1 MTIPQWALLAFA
13 VWTLLFL
20 FGTIGAYRWSRILT
34 GRASISEWQAD
45 VHQGNDWYRRAMRAH
60 MNCVENLAIFGA
72 IVFCATTAGTD
83 GRWFDLFAVAIIVAR
98 VFQTLVHVSVPA
110 IECRSVGAVRALPH
124 SSHGDACHGSIRGP
138 FSDRSMTD

>member
-45 VHQGNDWYRRAMRAH
+45 VPQGSDWYRRAMRAH
-60 MNCVENLAIFGA
+60 MNCVENLAVFGA
-72 IVFCATTAGTD
+72 IVFCATTAGAD
-83 GRWFDLFAVAIIVAR
+83 GRLLNILAVAVIVAR
-98 VFQTLVHVSVPA
+98 VCQTLVHVASAPSDVAASVRFAFFFIQAMAMLAMA
-110 IECRSVGAVRALPH
+110 IS
-124 SSHGDACHGSIRGP
+124 
-138 FSDRSMTD
+138 